1 MNNEQTAQIV
11 DFVAASDNRNVTPQT
26 YGAWHLLLG
35 HLEFEIT
42 REATLLALKDEAIRW
57 VEPKHILGK
66 VAKLISDSEADQRRQ
81 RALTYEDNNRGVPMP
96 KCEHGKGLLYCGEC
110 CHSSA
115 INDGL
120 IEDKPYQPRKTLANL
135 LR

>member
-35 HLEFEIT
+35 HLDFEMT
-42 REATLLALKDEAIRW
+42 REATVLALKDEAIRW

-81 RALTYEDNNRGVPMP
+81 RALTYEDNNKGVPMP
-96 KCEHGKGLLYCGEC
+96 KCEHGNGLLYCGEC
-110 CHSSA
+110 CHQMA
-115 INDGL
+115 IKDGL
-120 IEDKPYQPRKTLANL
+120 IPNTPYTKRKDLATL